1 MVSCEFIIESESY
14 LLVIKHGLLE
24 NPPFSWMI
32 FPLQCP
38 FYRGFPR
45 SPTPFLDVLRQLP
58 GRKAVAAAILFRCA
72 GHAGRHVVLPT
83 GRSQRVPTGRSQRGA
98 PNQRVPQ
105 IFWCWG
111 GSSTPKKSRDVWWDY
126 SQKKTEQIY
135 QKCVVVAQ
143 KSKIGLG
150 LKFDPHSPHSSRP
163 GCARLVIS
171 SLVKRPMLCSCNH
184 WVFVCLWNL
193 QTSSCNHGQTSRCT
207 FRYSS
212 SISWWNIK

>member
-1 MVSCEFIIESESY
+1 MVSCEFIIESGSY

-32 FPLQCP
+32 FPFQCP

-83 GRSQRVPTGRSQRGA
+83 GRSQRVPQTNGCPKYFDAGVVLRH
-98 PNQRVPQ
+98 PKNPEM
-105 IFWCWG
+105 CG
-111 GSSTPKKSRDVWWDY
+111 GLFP
-126 SQKKTEQIY
+126 KKTEQIY

-163 GCARLVIS
+163 GCARLVNS
-171 SLVKRPMLCSCNH
+171 SLVKRPMLCSCNQ
-184 WVFVCLWNL
+184 WVFVCL
-193 QTSSCNHGQTSRCT
+193 
-207 FRYSS
+207 
-212 SISWWNIK
+212 